1 MSVDY
6 TRKTFEFA
14 NSATSYNEGL
24 RSYMIS
30 VYNNM
35 GIALSITGVLAYLVA
50 AVPALFNAIFGTPL
64 FYVVMFA
71 PLIMAFFVL
80 PKMMNYSIEKARG
93 VLWLFSGLMGIS
105 LASIFVM
112 YTSES
117 ITRVFFITASTFG
130 AMSLYGYTTKKDLT
144 SWGSFLFMGLIGIIL
159 SSLVNLFLQS
169 SALQFVVSII
179 TVVVFV
185 GFTAYDTQRIRSAY
199 DHVAGGE
206 IAQKFAVFGALMLYM
221 DFINLFLAM
230 LRLFGDRR

>member
-1 MSVDY
+1 M
-6 TRKTFEFA
+6 RF
-14 NSATSYNEGL
+14 
-24 RSYMIS
+24 
-30 VYNNM
+30 
-35 GIALSITGVLAYLVA
+35 LA
-50 AVPALFNAIFGTPL
+50 
-64 FYVVMFA
+64 
-71 PLIMAFFVL
+71 
-80 PKMMNYSIEKARG
+80 KMMNYSIEKARG

-206 IAQKFAVFGALMLYM
+206 TAQKFAVFGALMLYM